1 MLARLD
7 IPTDPSQ
14 TFTDYTRWRLKTDD
28 AGNHTW
34 HYLCDEDQ
42 LTVWP
47 QNKVDKYWIGLPFE
61 TSILPKAQD
70 ALSAARNGFEFY
82 KNLQSEDGH
91 WAGEYSGPHFLTPGL
106 VIGSYVTGMD
116 FVLQEKLEMIRY
128 LMNTANEDGGWGIHV
143 EGHSTVFG
151 TALNYVV
158 LRLLGMDA
166 DHPVCVKAR
175 GCLHAL
181 GGAVAVPSWGKFW
194 LAVLNVYEWDGQNS
208 IPPEL
213 FLLPE
218 WAPVHPHRFW
228 IHLRQVFIPMSFI
241 YAKRWTAPRDPL
253 IMSLREELYVQDYRT
268 IDWPAQRNNVHAV
281 DMYSPHSKVMD
292 ALYLVLA
299 QWERTPITS
308 LRNIALRRAYNQIVL
323 EDENTGY
330 QCLGPVNKMVNQIAR
345 YIVDGRESVS
355 YEGHKLGRQPFMWL
369 GKEGMMMRG
378 TNGSQLWDLAFITQ
392 AMVESG
398 LAEDEG
404 NRESMLKGLR
414 WLERCQILENPK
426 HYESAYR
433 HTTKGAW
440 PFSTKSQ
447 GYTVSDC
454 TAEGLKS
461 VLYIQEHLSYVPKL
475 IDARRLYDAVDVLL
489 TMQNPG
495 GGFASYELIRAPQIV
510 EKLNPAEVFGNIMT
524 EYAYPECTTSVITAL
539 SVFKKHYPKYRAADI
554 EDTTRKAIQYLH
566 EAQYPEG
573 GWFGSWG
580 ICFTYAT
587 MFALESLSL
596 VGESY
601 RTSKRV
607 KRACDWLVS
616 KQKTDGG
623 WGESYKSCEQGIYV
637 QHDQSQVVQTAW
649 AVLALMYGGY
659 PTREPLERGVRLV
672 MNRQLPDGSWAQE
685 AIEGVF
691 NKNVAIGYPNF
702 KFSFTIW
709 MLGRAHRYL
718 ETLDQQVR
726 S

>member
-1 MLARLD
+1 MLARLE
-7 IPTDPSQ
+7 IPVDASKPL
-14 TFTDYTRWRLKTDD
+14 TDYTRWRLKIDE

-34 HYLCDEDQ
+34 HYLSEEQ
-42 LTVWP
+42 LAAWP
-47 QNKVDKYWIGLPFE
+47 QSKVDKYWIGLQFD
-61 TSILPKAQD
+61 TQVFPKAQD

-82 KNLQSEDGH
+82 KNLQSDDGH
-91 WAGEYSGPHFLTPGL
+91 WSGEYSGPHFLTPGL

-116 FVLQEKLEMIRY
+116 FALQEKLEMIRY
-128 LMNTANEDGGWGIHV
+128 LMNTVNEDGGWGIHV

-166 DHPVCVKAR
+166 DHPTCVKAR

-181 GGAVAVPSWGKFW
+181 GGAVAAPSWGKFW

-218 WAPVHPHRFW
+218 WTPVHPHKFW

-241 YAKRWTAPRDPL
+241 YAKRWRAPRDPL

-268 IDWPAQRNNVHAV
+268 IDWPAQRNNVHPV
-281 DMYSPHSKVMD
+281 DMYNPHSAVMD
-292 ALYLVLA
+292 ALYLILVL
-299 QWERTPITS
+299 WERAPIQS
-308 LRNIALRRAYNQIVL
+308 LRNIALDRAYNQIVL
-323 EDENTGY
+323 EDENTEY
-330 QCLGPVNKMVNQIAR
+330 QCLGPVNKMVNQVAR
-345 YIVDGRESVS
+345 YIVDGRESPS
-355 YEGHKLGRQPFMWL
+355 YEAHKLGRQPFMWL

-378 TNGSQLWDLAFITQ
+378 TNGSQLWDITFITQ

-398 LAEDEG
+398 LAEEAG
-404 NRESMLKGLR
+404 NRESMLNALG
-414 WLERCQILENPK
+414 WLDRCQILENPK

-440 PFSTKSQ
+440 PFSTKTQ

-461 VLYIQEHLSYVPKL
+461 VLYIQEHLSYAPKL
-475 IDARRLYDAVDVLL
+475 VDERRLCDAVDVLL
-489 TMQNPG
+489 SMQNAG
-495 GGFASYELIRAPQIV
+495 GGFASYELIRTTQII

-539 SVFKKHYPKYRAADI
+539 SVFKKYYPKYRAADI
-554 EDTTRKAIQYLH
+554 KDTTRKAIQYLH
-566 EAQYPEG
+566 DSQRPEG

-601 RTSKRV
+601 RSSARV
-607 KRACDWLVS
+607 KKACDFLVS
-616 KQKTDGG
+616 KQMEDGG

-637 QHDQSQVVQTAW
+637 QHERSQVVQTAW
-649 AVLALMYGGY
+649 AGLALMYAGY
-659 PTREPLERGVRLV
+659 PMREPLERG
-672 MNRQLPDGSWAQE
+672 DGSWAQE

-709 MLGRAHRYL
+709 MLGRAHQYL
-718 ETLDQQVR
+718 ETLGKVTR
-726 S
+726 T